1 MGKRQIVEGP
11 HQSARIARRKTLGS
25 LKSLLIR
32 PATVVRYERAFKAF
46 LTYLEGQGE
55 ALASS
60 IQALDA
66 QAIEYLNYL

>member
-46 LTYLEGQGE
+46 LPYLEGQGK
-55 ALASS
+55 AL
-60 IQALDA
+60 ALDA